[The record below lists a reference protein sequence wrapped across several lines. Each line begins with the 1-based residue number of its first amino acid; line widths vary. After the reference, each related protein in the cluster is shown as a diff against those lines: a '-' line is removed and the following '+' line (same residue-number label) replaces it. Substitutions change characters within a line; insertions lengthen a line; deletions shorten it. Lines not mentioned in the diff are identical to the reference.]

1 MYEVIKNGLFFYKYN
16 NLTEQIKML
25 KILLI

>member
-1 MYEVIKNGLFFYKYN
+1 MYEVIKNGLFFYKYH
-16 NLTEQIKML
+16 NLTKQIKML

>member
-1 MYEVIKNGLFFYKYN
+1 MHEVIINDLFFYKYN